1 MEKLLLLCV
10 FACAIRMYAFA
21 VPTGCTDPAGCN
33 PELSCEGDGRFR
45 SSCNWCR
52 CVGGRSL
59 CTKRGCPPGLAE
71 RLEGEPECEGNVT
84 FHRECNTCSCVN
96 GRAICT
102 TKHCGPS
109 GLPSEISVTV
119 TEERAERGP
128 TDTEPECT
136 PGSRWRVDCNWCT
149 CNELGLGIC
158 TKKGCPPVPTDEQRN
173 EPNCEGS
180 SRWREECNWCSCVD
194 GRGLCTLKAC
204 EVDKAP
210 PPPSDASISDPSK
223 IPNPPER
230 EVRCTNGSRYRD
242 ECNWCSCSESGFAMC
257 TMMGCTPEI
266 MERFKNEPEC
276 IGDARWMRDCNWCN
290 CLNGN
295 AVCTLK
301 ECMPEFDI
309 TVIKRDD
316 SEEPGCTKGSEWRE
330 HCNWCSCSETGIP
343 GCTEKGCLMPPE
355 DIKEPECKGNA
366 QWKRDCNLCR
376 CVEGRAV
383 CTEKACLGDASD
395 TCVEG
400 TTWDVGCNSCVCQN
414 GRSLCTE
421 KDCQPDG
428 STSECSPN
436 SSWKDDCN
444 TCSCKNGRPVCTRM
458 FCTSPSHCYLPPVEL
473 DGPLCEGLLQK
484 WTFDSSAHQCKSIVY
499 GGCGG
504 TANLFDSEYDCLTS
518 CVSPS
523 GGGSLKKGIG
533 AKDLGQQA
541 GEDVAKSQKRCLLPL
556 DEGPCFGALPYF
568 FYNKVTGKCERFTYG
583 GCQGNANRFFSIE
596 ECQETCAGIAPATD
610 ETCNRSQC
618 PWKRWGHYLAKG
630 CLPQYD
636 GSACCP
642 TRFLCSSYDESQG
655 NKTQCIYRNRAYD
668 IGERLE
674 VSDECSAGCLCA
686 ESYSAELPEILCA
699 SVECPD
705 LFHPHPP
712 GCRPLY
718 RLGQCCAYDYD
729 CGLETRAQ
737 TCFWNNRTYHEGDQ
751 MYFDEYPCQR
761 CICSSDFTDPF
772 GPGCVKIDCGFE
784 FRYTNRYDHGCVP
797 IFFKENCCPID
808 WLCPDDSRIAEV
820 EDIIMED
827 EVNPCILDKD
837 PGSCYNDVTR
847 IYYDA
852 EASECRQFVYG
863 GCQGNMNNFRSF
875 EECEEF
881 CRKTPRPSLSECQIG
896 GSVSTGPSKPQNV
909 KVTALVNSGL
919 PGRMSLQVEWSPPK
933 CPRGSLK
940 GYQVWVQALGPKD
953 KPHLDKSNA
962 SKFTGPL
969 ITQLAY
975 GGLYLDQSY
984 TIAVAAENEQEL
996 GDISPLVVFSLIPN
1010 YRRGD
1015 QCHLGSISLEVG
1027 KSLQLSN
1034 CQIDCRCITPPEFT
1048 CAMLDNCE
1056 AVKEKQSYKDCPEI
1070 SCSAEC
1076 TPLTDTLSGC
1086 LTCSCKNQSFTCPE
1100 LQCSPSCGTSI
1111 NYETGC
1117 PECSCQCPVA
1127 SGQTSCPDECTVV
1140 RDSNGCPV
1148 SCDCNLEGF
1157 GFSSFDNCTEDPH
1170 CPENCTVH
1178 SEAGC
1183 AKCDCNSSHLG
1194 NSTHMTRRQVQCPQ
1208 NPPCP
1213 MDCGVIRQIDQN
1225 TGCLVC
1231 ICDPRNTGNPF
1242 FPAAPLPPRRP
1253 RRCPTGRPP
1262 CPQDCAVRYVI
1273 NRNTGCLV
1281 CTCTHNSGNPFVT
1294 VRPPPPTRQCPLGP
1308 DGRPPCPQDCTV
1320 IQTVDQNSGCL
1331 ICTCDPNSTGN
1342 PFVPVNPPTP
1352 NPFQTCPTGPDGKP
1366 PCPQDCGV
1374 IQTVDQKTG
1383 CSICICDPNDTGNPF
1398 GPSNPPPPTRR
1409 TRTSCP
1415 ANPDGKPPCPQDCG
1429 VIQTVDEKTGCN
1441 ICICDPN
1448 DTGNPFGLYKP
1459 PPPPPPTRSCPTNPD
1474 GKPPCP
1480 QDCGVIQTVDEK
1492 TGCSI
1497 CICDPNDT
1505 GNPFGPL
1512 NPPPLPPP
1520 TRSCPTNPDGKP
1532 PCPQDCGVIQT
1543 VDQNTGCNI
1552 CICDPNDTGNPFGPF
1567 NPPPPPPPTRSC
1579 PTNPDGKPPCP
1590 QDCGVIQT
1598 VDQNTGCRVC
1608 ICDPNDTGNPFVP
1621 INPPPPSY

>member
-1 MEKLLLLCV
+1 MKKLLLLWFC
-10 FACAIRMYAFA
+10 ACALQMYALA
-21 VPTGCTDPAGCN
+21 VPTGCKDPSGCN

-52 CVGGRSL
+52 CVGGKSL

-71 RLEGEPECEGNVT
+71 RLESEPDCEGNVT

-96 GRAICT
+96 GRAVCT
-102 TKHCGPS
+102 TKHCGTPGPQS
-109 GLPSEISVTV
+109 AISVTV
-119 TEERAERGP
+119 TEERDQRSP

-136 PGSRWRVDCNWCT
+136 PGSRWRANCNWCS
-149 CNELGLGIC
+149 CNELGLGVC

-173 EPNCEGS
+173 EPDCEGA
-180 SRWREECNWCSCVD
+180 SRWREDCNWCSCID

-204 EVDKAP
+204 EVDKAL
-210 PPPSDASISDPSK
+210 PPPSDTSVSNPSE
-223 IPNPPER
+223 IPKPPER
-230 EVRCTNGSRYRD
+230 EIMCTNGSRYRD
-242 ECNWCSCSESGFAMC
+242 QCNWCSCTASGVAIC
-257 TMMGCTPEI
+257 TMMGCPPEI
-266 MERFKNEPEC
+266 MEHFKNEPEC
-276 IGDARWMRDCNWCN
+276 IGDSRWKRDCNWCN

-301 ECMPEFDI
+301 ECVLEFDESSVV
-309 TVIKRDD
+309 TRDD
-316 SEEPGCTKGSEWRE
+316 SKKEPLCTKGSEWRE
-330 HCNWCSCSETGIP
+330 HCNWCSCSETGTP
-343 GCTEKGCLMPPE
+343 HCTEKACLMPPE
-355 DIKEPECKGNA
+355 EIKDPECKGNA
-366 QWKRDCNLCR
+366 QWYRDCNWCS
-376 CVEGRAV
+376 CEEGRAV
-383 CTEKACLGDASD
+383 CTERACVGDASD

-400 TTWDVGCNSCVCQN
+400 AVWHVGCNSCVCRN

-421 KDCQPDG
+421 KDCRPDG
-428 STSECSPN
+428 STCLPN
-436 SSWKDDCN
+436 TRWKDDCN
-444 TCSCKNGRPVCTRM
+444 NCFCGDSRQPVCTKM
-458 FCTSPSHCYLPPVEL
+458 LCTRPSHCYLPPIEL
-473 DGPLCEGLLQK
+473 DGPLCEGFQRK
-484 WTFDSSAHQCKSIVY
+484 WTFDSSARQCKSIVY

-504 TANLFDSEYDCLTS
+504 TANLFDSEFDCLTS
-518 CVSPS
+518 CLFPL
-523 GGGSLKKGIG
+523 GEGSLKKGSG
-533 AKDLGQQA
+533 VKDLG
-541 GEDVAKSQKRCLLPL
+541 VTRNQKRCLLPVE
-556 DEGPCFGALPYF
+556 EGPCFGALPYF
-568 FYNKVTGKCERFTYG
+568 FYNKVTGKCESFTYG
-583 GCQGNANRFFSIE
+583 GCRGNANRFHSLE

-610 ETCNRSQC
+610 ETCDRSQC

-636 GSACCP
+636 SGACCP
-642 TRFLCSSYDESQG
+642 TRFSCSSYDESLG
-655 NKTQCIYRNRAYD
+655 NKTQCFYRNRAYD

-674 VSDECSAGCLCA
+674 VSDDCSAGCLCA
-686 ESYSAELPEILCA
+686 ESYSAESPEILCA

-705 LFHPHPP
+705 LFRPHPP

-751 MYFDEYPCQR
+751 MYFDKYPCQR
-761 CICSSDFTDPF
+761 CICGSDFTDPF

-784 FRYTNRYDHGCVP
+784 FRYTNRYDRGCVP

-808 WLCPDDSRIAEV
+808 WLCPGDSRITEL
-820 EDIIMED
+820 EDDIMED

-837 PGSCYNDVTR
+837 RGSCYNDVTR

-863 GCQGNMNNFRSF
+863 GCQGNKNNFRSF
-875 EECEEF
+875 EECEEL

-896 GSVSTGPSKPQNV
+896 GQVSTGPSKPQNV
-909 KVTALVNSGL
+909 KVTALLNLGH

-1015 QCHLGSISLEVG
+1015 QCHLGTISLEVG

-1034 CQIDCRCITPPEFT
+1034 CEIDCRCITPPEFT
-1048 CAMLDNCE
+1048 CTMLDNCE
-1056 AVKEKQSYKDCPEI
+1056 AVTETQSYKDCPEI

-1100 LQCSPSCGTSI
+1100 LQCSPSCGTRIS
-1111 NYETGC
+1111 YETGC

-1127 SGQTSCPDECTVV
+1127 AGQTPCPDECTVV

-1148 SCDCNLEGF
+1148 SCECNLAGF

-1178 SEAGC
+1178 KEAGC
-1183 AKCDCNSSHLG
+1183 AKCECNSSHFG
-1194 NSTHMTRRQVQCPQ
+1194 NSTKITRRQVQCSQ

-1213 MDCGVIRQIDQN
+1213 QDCAVIRQIDQN

-1231 ICDPRNTGNPF
+1231 ICDPINPGNPF
-1242 FPAAPLPPRRP
+1242 VSPPLRPPRTP
-1253 RRCPTGRPP
+1253 RRCPSGRPP

-1281 CTCTHNSGNPFVT
+1281 CTCIRNSGNPFT
-1294 VRPPPPTRQCPLGP
+1294 PVRPPYPTRQCPLGP
-1308 DGRPPCPQDCTV
+1308 DGRPPCPQDCAV
-1320 IQTVDQNSGCL
+1320 IQTVDQNTGCRVC
-1331 ICTCDPNSTGN
+1331 ICDPNDTGN
-1342 PFVPVNPPTP
+1342 PLVPVNPPPP
-1352 NPFQTCPTGPDGKP
+1352 NPFQTCPTGPDGNP

-1374 IQTVDQKTG
+1374 IQTVDKNTG
-1383 CSICICDPNDTGNPF
+1383 CRVCICDPNDTGNPF
-1398 GPSNPPPPTRR
+1398 GPLNPPPPPTPPPTR
-1409 TRTSCP
+1409 SCP
-1415 ANPDGKPPCPQDCG
+1415 TNPDGKPPCPQDCG
-1429 VIQTVDEKTGCN
+1429 VIQTVDKNTGCA

-1448 DTGNPFGLYKP
+1448 DTGNPFGPLN
-1459 PPPPPPTRSCPTNPD
+1459 PPPPPTRSCPTNPD

-1480 QDCGVIQTVDEK
+1480 QDCGVIQTVDK
-1492 TGCSI
+1492 NTGCAI

-1505 GNPFGPL
+1505 G
-1512 NPPPLPPP
+1512 
-1520 TRSCPTNPDGKP
+1520 
-1532 PCPQDCGVIQT
+1532 
-1543 VDQNTGCNI
+1543 
-1552 CICDPNDTGNPFGPF
+1552 FGPF
-1567 NPPPPPPPTRSC
+1567 NPPPPPPP
-1579 PTNPDGKPPCP
+1579 
-1590 QDCGVIQT
+1590 
-1598 VDQNTGCRVC
+1598 
-1608 ICDPNDTGNPFVP
+1608 
-1621 INPPPPSY
+1621 PSSG

>member
-729 CGLETRAQ
+729 CADSQSPTGLETRAQ

-827 EVNPCILDKD
+827 ED
-837 PGSCYNDVTR
+837 
-847 IYYDA
+847 
-852 EASECRQFVYG
+852 
-863 GCQGNMNNFRSF
+863 
-875 EECEEF
+875 
-881 CRKTPRPSLSECQIG
+881 
-896 GSVSTGPSKPQNV
+896 
-909 KVTALVNSGL
+909 
-919 PGRMSLQVEWSPPK
+919 
-933 CPRGSLK
+933 
-940 GYQVWVQALGPKD
+940 
-953 KPHLDKSNA
+953 
-962 SKFTGPL
+962 
-969 ITQLAY
+969 
-975 GGLYLDQSY
+975 
-984 TIAVAAENEQEL
+984 
-996 GDISPLVVFSLIPN
+996 
-1010 YRRGD
+1010 RRGD

>member
-729 CGLETRAQ
+729 CADSQSPTGLETRAQ

-827 EVNPCILDKD
+827 E
-837 PGSCYNDVTR
+837 
-847 IYYDA
+847 
-852 EASECRQFVYG
+852 
-863 GCQGNMNNFRSF
+863 
-875 EECEEF
+875 
-881 CRKTPRPSLSECQIG
+881 ECQIG